1 MAVEYIL
8 YNERQLGGVVA
19 FLVRRAGADQV
30 VAARVARRRNREHD
44 GCVWKARGTLVL
56 SEALPMEKDGKN
68 LGAQTMPS
76 LGY

>member
-8 YNERQLGGVVA
+8 YNERQLRGVVA
-19 FLVRRAGADQV
+19 FLVRRAGAGQV

-44 GCVWKARGTLVL
+44 GCVWKARGTYCLRHC
-56 SEALPMEKDGKN
+56 LPMEIDGKKSTDN
-68 LGAQTMPS
+68 GFP